1 MAKKTTKRKT
11 TAPKPKPKCGL
22 VMPIASTPN
31 CTESHWREVKEI
43 FVSALKSKFETE
55 LVSEEPEVDV
65 IQSKIVNNLYDNPLV
80 VVDVSEL
87 NPNVMFELGLRLAF
101 DKPTVLIKD
110 YETDWKFDISPLETL
125 TYPRDLRHSKIEA
138 FKKNLLK
145 KALATHEKREAEGE
159 SYSQYL
165 KHFKKLERK
174 TIETE
179 QVGDV
184 ELILERL
191 NGIEAAVASRAGGA
205 ITRLSRSKRRGLSA
219 GGTEDQ
225 FAKFDSRSTIW
236 GFWHLTIVESGTSIS
251 SPSSEVITR
260 KYSFAAEVPDSAIE
274 VLLSFMRLAGLTVV
288 KK

>member
-65 IQSKIVNNLYDNPLV
+65 IQSKIVNNLHDNPLV
-80 VVDVSEL
+80 AVDVSEL

-101 DKPTVLIKD
+101 DKPTILIKD
-110 YETDWKFDISPLETL
+110 DKTDWKFDISPLETL
-125 TYPRDLRHSKIEA
+125 VYPRDLRHSKIET

-145 KALATHEKREAEGE
+145 KALATHEKRVAEGE

-165 KHFKKLERK
+165 KHFKRLERK

-179 QVGDV
+179 EVGDM
-184 ELILERL
+184 ELVLKRLES
-191 NGIEAAVASRAGGA
+191 IENSVASKASGSSKYLYNVWINGDKPKCDSFISEELPKWKYRRR
-205 ITRLSRSKRRGLSA
+205 INFLSDRVDSTVLGQLRSVKL
-219 GGTEDQ
+219 
-225 FAKFDSRSTIW
+225 
-236 GFWHLTIVESGTSIS
+236 GFVSH
-251 SPSSEVITR
+251 
-260 KYSFAAEVPDSAIE
+260 EVPIGGLE
-274 VLLSFMRLAGLTVV
+274 VLVKRAIAYGLTARLTSF
-288 KK
+288 